1 MSKCSS
7 NDDDDSNDD
16 DSNDDDDDDDDDS
29 VTVRLQL
36 FIYIVINQTDNCK

>member
-16 DSNDDDDDDDDDS
+16 YSNDDDDDDDS